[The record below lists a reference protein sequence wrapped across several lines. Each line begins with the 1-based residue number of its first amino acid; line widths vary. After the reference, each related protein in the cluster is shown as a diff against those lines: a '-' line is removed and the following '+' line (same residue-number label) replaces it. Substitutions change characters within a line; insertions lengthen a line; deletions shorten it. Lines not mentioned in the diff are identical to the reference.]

1 MDTSR
6 KTINV
11 VAALIRDGK
20 RVFATARGYG
30 NYKGWWEFPGG
41 KVEPGESPEDAL
53 VREIREELDSEISV
67 DGYIS
72 TIEHDYPEFHLSMRC
87 YWCSLISGDLVLKEA
102 EDAKW
107 LDVETIDSVKWLP
120 ADITLIDEIKKMMA

>member
-6 KTINV
+6 TTINV

-67 DGYIS
+67 DEYIS
-72 TIEHDYPEFHLSMRC
+72 TIEYDYPEFHLSMRC
-87 YWCSLISGDLVLKEA
+87 YWCSLISGDIVLKEA

-120 ADITLIDEIKKMMA
+120 ADITLIDEIKKRMA

>member
-53 VREIREELDSEISV
+53 VREIKEELDSEISV
-67 DGYIS
+67 DEYIS
-72 TIEHDYPEFHLSMRC
+72 TIEYDYPDFHLSMRC
-87 YWCSLISGDLVLKEA
+87 YWCSLISGNLVLKEA

-120 ADITLIDEIKKMMA
+120 ADITLIDEIKKRMA

>member
-20 RVFATARGYG
+20 RVFTTARGQG

-67 DGYIS
+67 DEYIS
-72 TIEHDYPEFHLSMRC
+72 TIEYDYPEFHLSMRC
-87 YWCSLISGDLVLKEA
+87 YWRYLISGDLVLKEA

-120 ADITLIDEIKKMMA
+120 AAITLIDEIKKRMA

>member
-6 KTINV
+6 KIINV
-11 VAALIRDGK
+11 VAALIGDDK

-67 DGYIS
+67 DEYIS
-72 TIEHDYPEFHLSMRC
+72 TKNMIIRSFIYPCVAIGAALSQEI
-87 YWCSLISGDLVLKEA
+87 WC
-102 EDAKW
+102 
-107 LDVETIDSVKWLP
+107 
-120 ADITLIDEIKKMMA
+120 